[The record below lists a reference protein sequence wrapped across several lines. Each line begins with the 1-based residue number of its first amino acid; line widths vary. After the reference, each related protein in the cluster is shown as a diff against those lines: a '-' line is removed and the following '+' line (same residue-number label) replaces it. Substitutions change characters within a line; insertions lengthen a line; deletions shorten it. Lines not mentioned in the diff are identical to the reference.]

1 MADDFFDMDDLFS
14 TGDQFT
20 VQESDADRTLIR
32 LSEYLLDE
40 VAEMFDLVQSISQEV
55 TNVQS
60 DVTDKSK
67 TKRELFAVV
76 DSTADATNMI
86 LEQAELLEN
95 LARKLSPEHQEAITD
110 YVTKIYE
117 ACTFQDITGQ
127 RIRKVVIAIVAI
139 EDRLTSI
146 LGKIQKNAKLKHV
159 VHADESTITKPKA
172 VPVEEMDEKSLMQGP
187 SLPDAAPT
195 QADIDNLFKTV

>member
-1 MADDFFDMDDLFS
+1 MANDDFFDLDLFDS
-14 TGDQFT
+14 GDQFT

-55 TNVQS
+55 TDVQS
-60 DVTDKSK
+60 NVGDKSK

-76 DSTADATNMI
+76 DSTADATNSI
-86 LEQAELLEN
+86 LEQAELLES
-95 LARKLSPEHQEAITD
+95 LSKKLSPEHKEAVTE

-127 RIRKVVIAIVAI
+127 RIRKVVIAIIAI
-139 EDRLTSI
+139 EDRLSSI
-146 LGKIQKNAKLKHV
+146 LGKIQKNSKLKHV
-159 VHADESTITKPKA
+159 VHADESTITKPKNQG
-172 VPVEEMDEKSLMQGP
+172 VDGTDDKSLMQGP

-195 QADIDNLFKTV
+195 QEDIDNMFKNL

>member
-1 MADDFFDMDDLFS
+1 MENNDFFDLDLFDS
-14 TGDQFT
+14 DDQFT

-55 TNVQS
+55 TDVHSNVG
-60 DVTDKSK
+60 DGSK

-76 DSTADATNMI
+76 DATAEATNTI
-86 LEQAELLEN
+86 LEQAELLESI
-95 LARKLSPEHQEAITD
+95 ARKLSPEHREAVTE

-127 RIRKVVIAIVAI
+127 RIRKVVIAIIAI
-139 EDRLTSI
+139 EDRLSSV
-146 LGKIQKNAKLKHV
+146 LNKIQKNTKLKHV
-159 VHADESTITKPKA
+159 VHADESTITKPKDQE
-172 VPVEEMDEKSLMQGP
+172 VEAKDDKALMQGP
-187 SLPDAAPT
+187 SLDGVPS
-195 QADIDNLFKTV
+195 QEDIDNMFKNL